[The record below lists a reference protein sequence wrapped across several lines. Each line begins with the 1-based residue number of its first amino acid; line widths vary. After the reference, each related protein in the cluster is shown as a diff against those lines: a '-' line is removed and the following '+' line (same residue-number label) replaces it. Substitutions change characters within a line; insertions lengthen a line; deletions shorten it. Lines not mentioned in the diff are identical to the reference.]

1 MSNLVYYSS
10 SSGNTQRFV
19 ERLAIPALRITTPPH
34 PILYVREPF
43 ILIVPTYG
51 GGGTNGA
58 VPAPVIRFLNQPE
71 NRHLLKGVIAS
82 GNRSFGA
89 GFCLAGKV
97 IAEKCQVPCL
107 YRFELLGTPEDVENV
122 RKGVKQF
129 WLQQL

>member
-10 SSGNTQRFV
+10 SSGNTHRFV
-19 ERLAIPALRITTPPH
+19 ERLAIPALRITAPPH
-34 PILYVREPF
+34 PILHVNTPF

-51 GGGTNGA
+51 GGGIQGA
-58 VPAPVIRFLNQPE
+58 VPAPVIRFLNQAE
-71 NRHLLKGVIAS
+71 NRRLLKGVISS

-97 IAEKCQVPCL
+97 IAEKCQVPWL

-129 WLQQL
+129 WLQQP